1 MVREIVTIKDY
12 HRLSQEYEHY
22 LWHFVKKNQCESQL
36 IIKPVLSYTCE
47 VDVNPLSIIL
57 EATTI
62 PYFESYVEDSFDFL
76 YSNGIPIDRLWFRYN
91 EFNPIIIGLN
101 RSIFHS
107 STFETCYCVEGITE
121 LILKLGEGYFPN
133 FD

>member
-62 PYFESYVEDSFDFL
+62 PYFESYVEDSFDL
-76 YSNGIPIDRLWFRYN
+76 PTIYKIVEICAGIKMNIDVAKQDEPAKPKN
-91 EFNPIIIGLN
+91 NDNDNSIID
-101 RSIFHS
+101 
-107 STFETCYCVEGITE
+107 V
-121 LILKLGEGYFPN
+121 
-133 FD
+133 